1 MLNFIFAL
9 IEKSWLPPLCAISIG
24 SIATVIFRGGFLFWI
39 LASTI
44 LPLAIV
50 AGLLLLLLYTS
61 WIHDGGIANWE
72 PYVSFK
78 DQSIA
83 KKYKGKKIPIEEVVE
98 AYIAEQAEIKEDL
111 LEVFLKRN
119 SLFRFCFTIGHIKF
133 YLFTFL
139 KQNFGHSPTA
149 DHDDIHGVYNR
160 GNDFYGWFLGE
171 TMIYTSG
178 IFQSLEEKLETGQKR
193 KLDLVCQYTQMKKD
207 EEHLDIGCG
216 WGTLV
221 IHAAKTYGTKS
232 TGVTLAEE
240 QSAFGME
247 RATKAGVKDR
257 VTFLTMDYRKIPTK
271 KYNKITCLEM
281 AEHVGIK
288 NFSKFL
294 HQVKGMLTDD
304 GIFYLQIAGLRR
316 AWQFE
321 DLVWGLFMGK
331 YVFPGADA
339 SCPLGFVVNHLEEAG
354 FEVHRVENCG
364 VHYSITIR
372 HWYNNWKSNKA
383 AILKKYGENW
393 YRKWLVFLGWSTI
406 IAAQG
411 SSTVFL
417 ITATKN
423 LKNDVSS
430 ISPEEAKQQRL
441 TLNRTANWVGQ
452 KPIATQQ

>member
-1 MLNFIFAL
+1 
-9 IEKSWLPPLCAISIG
+9 
-24 SIATVIFRGGFLFWI
+24 
-39 LASTI
+39 
-44 LPLAIV
+44 
-50 AGLLLLLLYTS
+50 
-61 WIHDGGIANWE
+61 
-72 PYVSFK
+72 
-78 DQSIA
+78 
-83 KKYKGKKIPIEEVVE
+83 
-98 AYIAEQAEIKEDL
+98 
-111 LEVFLKRN
+111 
-119 SLFRFCFTIGHIKF
+119 
-133 YLFTFL
+133 
-139 KQNFGHSPTA
+139 
-149 DHDDIHGVYNR
+149 
-160 GNDFYGWFLGE
+160 
-171 TMIYTSG
+171 
-178 IFQSLEEKLETGQKR
+178 
-193 KLDLVCQYTQMKKD
+193 
-207 EEHLDIGCG
+207 
-216 WGTLV
+216 
-221 IHAAKTYGTKS
+221 
-232 TGVTLAEE
+232 
-240 QSAFGME
+240 
-247 RATKAGVKDR
+247 
-257 VTFLTMDYRKIPTK
+257 MDYRKIPQK
-271 KYNKITCLEM
+271 KYDKITCLEM

-294 HQVKGMLTDD
+294 HQVKSMLADN

-339 SCPLGFVVNHLEEAG
+339 SCPLGFVVNHLEAAG

-383 AILKKYGENW
+383 PIVKKYGETW

-430 ISPEEAKQQRL
+430 VSAENAKEQKL
-441 TLNRTANWVGQ
+441 NLNRMANWVGP